1 VISWIRLFR
10 FYRLCGCTVMRSAAK
25 ATDAIRRDW
34 KMAKRMHG
42 FANTST
48 F

>member
-1 VISWIRLFR
+1 
-10 FYRLCGCTVMRSAAK
+10 MRAAGK

-34 KMAKRMHG
+34 KMAKRQHG